1 MGNDIFTASPSARL
15 YSGQCADIDAKPE
28 DTLKQSESPRHSCD
42 AREVSFLREEVKV
55 LRSQLKDLDA
65 RHYEAMES
73 ADSVWAEQEQERK
86 DSHAAAG
93 LKTCLVRLTKEV
105 HDLLEAQE
113 QLEVEQQMPVAL
125 ENEKRRCQA
134 LIDELSFAKKL
145 QASTEEALKQE
156 AEALRSQMY
165 DLRKS
170 FMHNEVTN
178 GELKEE
184 VGTLENKIRQME
196 SQLKESEERARCLE
210 DELRTKDKLCQRMER
225 EIGVFPEGFS
235 LAHELYDSPAKRAKR
250 EEIKDLQS
258 ASLQLGCVLRDIERQ
273 SVANIPPHKDFQLIA
288 CRVKQ
293 LADQI
298 LAAKNPPEVST
309 MFSCPSN
316 ETLTAAEEA
325 VVEGDLRGVGGA
337 AVGQVS
343 SHGSA
348 KTLPALRRYR
358 RLHAAANPSKTKD
371 RSEQI
376 SEALDSPNG
385 LLLVGTEL
393 LGEPPVSM
401 ETLCEFPAPA
411 FNEVPGLTMESFF
424 VADDMEQPEMEHI
437 QQLDSRQRKRT
448 MPKCTDICSRIY
460 RGRVRRRA
468 LQRSLSSNSFYSMAS
483 LHTVHSDTSM
493 LSFRSQ
499 HASLEAA
506 PTATADYVSF
516 VQTESISTCVQAV
529 QTELE
534 TSECY
539 TQCDRVDVEQRL
551 LLLPDRTRRFVEL
564 LQCEAE
570 DVQRFR
576 ASLLQMWES
585 SESFRE
591 HIELVQDLYWAQL
604 PPPVESLEVFASAM
618 GAVRDLAATMQ
629 PKSSFTLKK
638 IEQRFNDRV
647 LHLHCE
653 MAKKTEPE
661 NPVKAMQQMG
671 LVFTHVARPNPLFE
685 LLGIACNPNKES
697 ANI

>member
-1 MGNDIFTASPSARL
+1 
-15 YSGQCADIDAKPE
+15 
-28 DTLKQSESPRHSCD
+28 
-42 AREVSFLREEVKV
+42 
-55 LRSQLKDLDA
+55 
-65 RHYEAMES
+65 
-73 ADSVWAEQEQERK
+73 
-86 DSHAAAG
+86 
-93 LKTCLVRLTKEV
+93 
-105 HDLLEAQE
+105 
-113 QLEVEQQMPVAL
+113 
-125 ENEKRRCQA
+125 
-134 LIDELSFAKKL
+134 
-145 QASTEEALKQE
+145 
-156 AEALRSQMY
+156 
-165 DLRKS
+165 
-170 FMHNEVTN
+170 MHIEVTN
-178 GELKEE
+178 GVLKEK

-210 DELRTKDKLCQRMER
+210 DELCQRMEC
-225 EIGVFPEGFS
+225 EIGVFPEGLS

-258 ASLQLGCVLRDIERQ
+258 ASLQLGCVLCDVERQ
-273 SVANIPPHKDFQLIA
+273 SEADIPTYKEFQVIA
-288 CRVKQ
+288 CSVNQ
-293 LADQI
+293 LEQI
-298 LAAKNPPEVST
+298 LAAKNPE
-309 MFSCPSN
+309 
-316 ETLTAAEEA
+316 
-325 VVEGDLRGVGGA
+325 
-337 AVGQVS
+337 
-343 SHGSA
+343 
-348 KTLPALRRYR
+348 
-358 RLHAAANPSKTKD
+358 
-371 RSEQI
+371 
-376 SEALDSPNG
+376 
-385 LLLVGTEL
+385 
-393 LGEPPVSM
+393 
-401 ETLCEFPAPA
+401 
-411 FNEVPGLTMESFF
+411 
-424 VADDMEQPEMEHI
+424 DMEQPEMEHK
-437 QQLDSRQRKRT
+437 QQLFSRRRKRK
-448 MPKCTDICSRIY
+448 MLKRFIWSRIY

-468 LQRSLSSNSFYSMAS
+468 LQRSLSSNSFYSMSS

-506 PTATADYVSF
+506 PTVTADYVSI

-551 LLLPDRTRRFVEL
+551 LLLPQRTRRFVEL

-604 PPPVESLEVFASAM
+604 PPPVESLEVFASAI

-661 NPVKAMQQMG
+661 NPVKAMPQMG